1 MPKIPPSSSPR
12 ERQGDIDLDPNRI
25 RTQFSDK
32 ASAKT
37 NHTEA
42 LSVRNTVTKD
52 MKLKIH
58 KTILKTLKKNLKKT
72 DNNARVPMKD
82 LFPEIFYMI
91 PQINH

>member
-1 MPKIPPSSSPR
+1 VLSELLVCLKSPQIKNDSSSPR
-12 ERQGDIDLDPNRI
+12 ERRGDIDLDPNRI

-42 LSVRNTVTKD
+42 LSVRNTVTND

-58 KTILKTLKKNLKKT
+58 EIILKPLKKNLKKKLII
-72 DNNARVPMKD
+72 M
-82 LFPEIFYMI
+82 LEF
-91 PQINH
+91 Q